1 MSFLARRAAIL
12 VALAAVSSGVSAWGP
27 EGHAATGIL
36 ALEIVD
42 ARAQTALQQILGAT
56 TPERLDELCNWPDF
70 VRDQPE
76 WDWAAPQHYVNIP
89 RSATSYD
96 APRDCPE
103 GRCVT
108 EAIKKYAQAL
118 TDERLSTDRRQQ
130 AFAWLCHLVSDL
142 HQPLHCGFADDRGG
156 NSVEVIFNGET
167 MNLHQFWDRQL
178 ILHVAGSREGLLDA
192 LRSIVPLP
200 AASDWSPADVNAWT
214 AESHYLAGIV
224 AYPEAASIDEHFARA
239 SWELIR
245 GRLQLAAQRLAGIL
259 NATLGAGQVRLED
272 SRQASPGGS

>member
-1 MSFLARRAAIL
+1 MRSLARYISAFL
-12 VALAAVSSGVSAWGP
+12 LLAAFSSGVSAWGP

-36 ALEIVD
+36 ALESVD
-42 ARAQTALQQILGAT
+42 ARAQAALQQILGAT

-76 WDWAAPQHYVNIP
+76 WDWAAPQHYVNMP

-108 EAIKKYAQAL
+108 EAIKKYAQEL
-118 TDERLSTDRRQQ
+118 MDERLATDRRQQ

-156 NSVEVIFNGET
+156 NSVEVIFNRET
-167 MNLHQFWDRQL
+167 MNLHQFWDSRL
-178 ILHVAGSREGLLDA
+178 IVHAAGSREGLLDA
-192 LRSIVPLP
+192 LRSSTTLP
-200 AASDWSPADVNAWT
+200 AASDWSPAEVNAWT

-224 AYPEAASIDEHFARA
+224 AYPETDSIDEHFARA
-239 SWELIR
+239 AWELIR
-245 GRLQLAAQRLAGIL
+245 RRLQLAAQRLAGIL
-259 NATLGAGQVRLED
+259 NATLGAGQVRLEH
-272 SRQASPGGS
+272 SQPAGPGGS